1 MDPRLVVV
9 SGAKKGTITP
19 LDTLEVTI
27 GRDADNGLCLN
38 EAAVSRQHCAIRS
51 DRGIYKITDL
61 NSRNGTF
68 VNGIPVMEK
77 ILQHG
82 NTIRLGG
89 TILLF
94 LTEEDGDESETNQ
107 FRHLEASS
115 LPLTARLSRSSSPT
129 LILSTEG
136 LGLDAELP
144 NLGIMVRDLSALLK
158 ISGHINTISDVELL
172 QRDFLELMFEV
183 TPAARA
189 AIVLTSEIDEV
200 GTVTSFYRNGTKAAE
215 EVNRQ
220 LINRVLWEHAHI
232 VNEPEATEVGDG
244 PLVLCAPLSGLK
256 KTVGAIYLVGA
267 PRVRFEENHVNFI
280 NTVAGIFAVALQNA
294 IHLTALANENTR
306 LRREIF
312 WQHSLIGESAAMS
325 KVLQFIGRVAPGD
338 STILIRGES
347 GTGKELVARA
357 IHSNSKRKDNP
368 FVAINC
374 AAITESLLESDL
386 FGHERGAFTGAT
398 ALKQGRLEVANT
410 GTLFLDEIGEMPLSL
425 QAKLLRVLQNREFER
440 VGGTRPLKVDV
451 RFLAATNR
459 NLEEAMN
466 AGSFRPDLFYRLNVV
481 SVTLPPLREH
491 REDIPL
497 LAMYFAAAYSEK
509 CKRPIEGVSPEA
521 RSLLMKYHWPGN
533 VRELENAIERAVVL
547 GVSNTIVPEDLP
559 EHLFESQAESRTGS
573 NYHNA
578 INTLKKQLI
587 VQAVERSGGKI
598 TDAAKLLG
606 VHPKYLHRLIRNLNI
621 RKLIGGDAQA

>member
-1 MDPRLVVV
+1 MDPRLVIV
-9 SGAKKGTITP
+9 SGAKKGAITP
-19 LDTLEVTI
+19 LGNLEVTI
-27 GRDADNGLCLN
+27 GRDADNGVCLG
-38 EAAVSRQHCAIRS
+38 EAAVSRKHCTIRS

-94 LTEEDGDESETNQ
+94 LAEEDGDEPEIDQ
-107 FRHLEASS
+107 FRHSEGRS
-115 LPLTARLSRSSSPT
+115 LPLTAWPSASSSPT
-129 LILSTEG
+129 LIRSTDG
-136 LGLDAELP
+136 RLGLEAELP

-158 ISGHINTISDVELL
+158 ISGHINTISNVELL

-183 TPAARA
+183 TPAARGT
-189 AIVLTSEIDEV
+189 IVLTSEIDEF
-200 GTVTSFYRNGTKAAE
+200 GTVTSFYRNGTKAPE
-215 EVNRQ
+215 EMNRH
-220 LINRVLWEHAHI
+220 LVSRALWEHAHI
-232 VNEPEATEVGDG
+232 VNEPESTGISGG
-244 PLVLCAPLSGLK
+244 PLVLCVPLSGLR

-267 PRVRFEENHVNFI
+267 PGVKFEENHVNFI
-280 NTVAGIFAVALQNA
+280 STVAGIFAVALQNA
-294 IHLTALANENTR
+294 IHLTALENENTR
-306 LRREIF
+306 LRREIL
-312 WQHSLIGESAAMS
+312 WEHSLIGESAAMS
-325 KVLQFIGRVAPGD
+325 KVLQFVGRVAPGD

-357 IHSNSKRKDNP
+357 IHNNSKRKDNP

-374 AAITESLLESDL
+374 AAITESLLESEL

-398 ALKQGRLEVANT
+398 ALKKGRMEVANT
-410 GTLFLDEIGEMPLSL
+410 GTIFLDEIGEMPLSL
-425 QAKLLRVLQNREFER
+425 QAKLLRVLQTREFER

-481 SVTLPPLREH
+481 SITLPSLREH

-497 LAMYFAAAYSEK
+497 LAMYFAAMYSEK
-509 CKRPIEGVSPEA
+509 CKRPIVGVSPEA

-547 GVSNTIVPEDLP
+547 GVGNTIVPEDLP
-559 EHLFESQAESRTGS
+559 EHLFESQAESSTGS
-573 NYHNA
+573 NYHDS

-587 VQAVERSGGKI
+587 VQAVQRSGGKI
-598 TDAAKLLG
+598 TGAAKLLG

-621 RKLIGGDAQA
+621 RKSDEASA

>member
-19 LDTLEVTI
+19 LGTLEVTV
-27 GRDADNGLCLN
+27 GRDADNGLCLG
-38 EAAVSRQHCAIRS
+38 EAAVSRKHCVIRS
-51 DRGIYKITDL
+51 DRGVYKITDL

-68 VNGIPVMEK
+68 VDGIPVREK

-82 NTIRLGG
+82 STIRLGG
-89 TILLF
+89 TVLLF
-94 LTEEDGDESETNQ
+94 LADEGGEEQETNQ
-107 FRHLEASS
+107 FRNLEATS
-115 LPLTARLSRSSSPT
+115 LPPTVWPSSPT
-129 LILSTEG
+129 LILSTDSRLNRE
-136 LGLDAELP
+136 AELP
-144 NLGIMVRDLSALLK
+144 NLGIMVRDLSALVK
-158 ISGHINTISDVELL
+158 ISRHINTISNVELL

-183 TPAARA
+183 TPAARG
-189 AIVLTSEIDEV
+189 AIVLTSEIDEL
-200 GTVTSFYRNGTKAAE
+200 GSVTSFYRNGAKAPE
-215 EVNRQ
+215 EVNRH
-220 LINRVLWEHAHI
+220 LVNRVLWEHSAL
-232 VNEPEATEVGDG
+232 VNEPESTEVGDR
-244 PLVLCAPLSGLK
+244 PLVLCAPLSGLR
-256 KTVGAIYLVGA
+256 KTVGAIYLVSS
-267 PRVRFEENHVNFI
+267 PRVSFEENHVNFV
-280 NTVAGIFAVALQNA
+280 NTVAGIFGVALQNA
-294 IHLTALANENTR
+294 IHLSALENENTR
-306 LRREIF
+306 LRREISLE
-312 WQHSLIGESAAMS
+312 HSLIGESAAMN

-357 IHSNSKRKDNP
+357 IHSNSNRKDNP

-374 AAITESLLESDL
+374 AAIAESLLESEL

-398 ALKQGRLEVANT
+398 ALKKGRLEVANK

-459 NLEEAMN
+459 HLEEAMN

-481 SVTLPPLREH
+481 SITLPSLREH

-497 LAMYFAAAYSEK
+497 LAMYFAAIYSEK

-533 VRELENAIERAVVL
+533 IRELENAIERAVVL
-547 GVSNTIVPEDLP
+547 GVGNTIVPEDLP
-559 EHLFESQAESRTGS
+559 ENLFESESESSTGS
-573 NYHNA
+573 NYHDS

-587 VQAVERSGGKI
+587 VQAVQRSGGKI

-621 RKLIGGDAQA
+621 RKLIAVDAQA